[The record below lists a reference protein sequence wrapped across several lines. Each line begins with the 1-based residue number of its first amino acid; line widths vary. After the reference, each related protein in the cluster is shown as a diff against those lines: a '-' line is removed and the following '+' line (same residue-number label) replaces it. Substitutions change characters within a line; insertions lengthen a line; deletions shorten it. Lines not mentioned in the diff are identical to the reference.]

1 MIVIYESNAL
11 SERYPFGPA
20 GACTTSEDKEE
31 WLGIRS
37 QLIAQMHGWA

>member
-1 MIVIYESNAL
+1 MIIMYESNAL
-11 SERYPFGPA
+11 SDRYPYGPA
-20 GACTTSEDKEE
+20 GACTEGVDQLE